1 MQRHHVGYVKSI
13 AIPVVIPQKQVKL
26 YENWTNFFRFFNVL
40 IMSMRHS

>member
-26 YENWTNFFRFFNVL
+26 YENWADFFRFFKVL
-40 IMSMRHS
+40 IMSMRYF